1 MYNKLRKFLTK
12 LSQLTG
18 QNLKA
23 RVVHIV
29 YLGVLRITYGN
40 WLGHETL
47 EFVWKKVK

>member
-23 RVVHIV
+23 REVHIV
-29 YLGVLRITYGN
+29 SLGYYNIWQLAGSRDFRIC
-40 WLGHETL
+40 L
-47 EFVWKKVK
+47 EKSE